1 MYQENLNT
9 ERINQIIKPL
19 VISGIY
25 KNNESALNDIII
37 DFVKNKIDSYKII
50 IDKLEGK
57 YKVGFKEFSDRI
69 KGAASIEEEDDWMD
83 WKAAVEMKK
92 AWVET
97 LREMLHNEDKH

>member
-1 MYQENLNT
+1 M
-9 ERINQIIKPL
+9 
-19 VISGIY
+19 
-25 KNNESALNDIII
+25 
-37 DFVKNKIDSYKII
+37 
-50 IDKLEGK
+50 EGK